1 MTVVKQEED
10 ERCGWHMNGRWRGGS
25 RMEVVEK
32 ELKDEQGGV
41 CGSWHVGAS
50 VTVDHCA
57 FSFWKF

>member
-10 ERCGWHMNGRWRGGS
+10 ERCRWHMNGRWRGGS

-50 VTVDHCA
+50 VTVDP
-57 FSFWKF
+57 